1 MKRYVWPGVALV
13 GLLALAS
20 DCASGSR
27 LSRITPGAVKKHVQ
41 KGVTTQAEV
50 IEIFGTPNIVTMKE
64 PYEMWVYDRVS
75 SRQASS
81 ILGSTRRSET
91 TVMLIV
97 YFDDDAVV
105 ADYRL
110 AQAKF

>member
-1 MKRYVWPGVALV
+1 MKRYVWPGMA
-13 GLLALAS
+13 LLALVALS
-20 DCASGSR
+20 SNCAPGGR
-27 LSRITPGAVKKHVQ
+27 LARITPGAVKKHVQ
-41 KGVTTQAEV
+41 TGVTTQAEV
-50 IEIFGTPNIVTMKE
+50 VEIFGTPNIVTMKQ
-64 PYEMWVYDRVS
+64 PYEMWAYDRVS

-81 ILGSTRRSET
+81 VFGSTRHSET

-97 YFDDDAVV
+97 YFDDDEVV